1 MLKDLK
7 KSDGIDCLVVLN
19 NPLLPTAYLAPI
31 SYYAILLQD
40 PNCRIELHEH
50 FIKQSI
56 RNRCDIYGA
65 NGKLRL
71 SIPKQRKGSSKTIIK
86 NLKIS
91 YKQNWQKQHWNAIES
106 AYNSSPFFEYYEDD
120 LAPLFH
126 AKQNHLL
133 DFNFKC
139 LEIIFE
145 CLQLDFNYQTTS
157 CFEAKPKN
165 CSDYRYLANARK
177 EKEHLF
183 KPYTQVFSNKHGY
196 INNLSILDLLFNEGT
211 NTVSYLQSQKIYL

>member
-1 MLKDLK
+1 M
-7 KSDGIDCLVVLN
+7 LN

-71 SIPKQRKGSSKTIIK
+71 SIPKQRKGSSKTIIE

-91 YKQNWQKQHWNAIES
+91 YRNNWQKQHWNAIES
-106 AYNSSPFFEYYEDD
+106 AYNSSPFFEYYKDE
-120 LAPLFH
+120 LKPF
-126 AKQNHLL
+126 
-133 DFNFKC
+133 
-139 LEIIFE
+139 FE
-145 CLQLDFNYQTTS
+145 
-157 CFEAKPKN
+157 
-165 CSDYRYLANARK
+165 
-177 EKEHLF
+177 EKEEYLVNFNSKLQNAILCMLQQENIIKNTTEYLHKGDFFDLRN
-183 KPYTQVFSNKHGY
+183 YTWKLKNQEKYDQVFMEKQGF
-196 INNLSILDLLFNEGT
+196 IPNLSILDLLFNLGPE
-211 NTVSYLQSQKIYL
+211 SIDYLHNIDLSIEL

>member
-1 MLKDLK
+1 
-7 KSDGIDCLVVLN
+7 VLN

-71 SIPKQRKGSSKTIIK
+71 SIPKQRKGSSKTIIE

-91 YKQNWQKQHWNAIES
+91 YRNNWQKQHWNAIES
-106 AYNSSPFFEYYEDD
+106 AYNSSPFFEYYKDE
-120 LAPLFH
+120 LKPF
-126 AKQNHLL
+126 
-133 DFNFKC
+133 
-139 LEIIFE
+139 FE
-145 CLQLDFNYQTTS
+145 
-157 CFEAKPKN
+157 
-165 CSDYRYLANARK
+165 
-177 EKEHLF
+177 EKEEYLVNFNSKLQNAILSMLQQENIIKNTNEYLHKGDFFDLRN
-183 KPYTQVFSNKHGY
+183 YTWKLKNQEKYDQVFMEKQGF
-196 INNLSILDLLFNEGT
+196 IPNLSILDLLFNLGPE
-211 NTVSYLQSQKIYL
+211 SIDYLHNIDLSIEL